1 MVITRRSR
9 PATGSFGLCTA
20 GEEAGTRL
28 VPWVFLLALASAF
41 LYATFA
47 LAMGGWPLANPFP
60 VPRLEY
66 RLVFCVLFLLLFSL
80 LLAASWLVFR
90 SARDDAWT
98 LGLILGFAILFRL
111 MLLPTPPVL
120 SGDIYRYI
128 WDARI
133 LASGGNPYLSAPADF
148 DSPEV
153 KMDPLYLHQNRP
165 FARTIYPPLAQAAF
179 RVVRAVGGERVIAM
193 KALMLLGD
201 LTSILILMHL
211 LRSLG
216 LPRSRVILYA
226 WHPLA
231 VFEVAGSGHVDA
243 LAIPFILLAVLAWQ
257 RGKDA
262 AAGVALGAAALI
274 KIYPILLIPA
284 FFGRRRWPLLLGCAA
299 TLLAGY
305 LPFLPQT
312 GWQVLGHLPRYL
324 ADPYEMFN
332 PSLMGLVILLGSRLS
347 VAPVA
352 WASWIGRV
360 ALLGTLAWLARRE
373 AADPQAL
380 LARIFVVATTAT
392 LLTLTL
398 HPWYL
403 LWIVPFLAIQPRPA
417 WIYLSVAVALSYA
430 FYVVAPST
438 RILIGILEYL
448 PFLLLLRWSW
458 PRSWAGA
465 PVAVRLGFARE
476 MP

>member
-1 MVITRRSR
+1 MASAVSR
-9 PATGSFGLCTA
+9 KREGDAVRWLRLRLLLLGTA
-20 GEEAGTRL
+20 STLGYLLIVARIRGHPVFLRWGFPLPDFLT
-28 VPWVFLLALASAF
+28 VFLLHF
-41 LYATFA
+41 
-47 LAMGGWPLANPFP
+47 
-60 VPRLEY
+60 VP
-66 RLVFCVLFLLLFSL
+66 LFLL
-80 LLAASWLVFR
+80 AMAGARWTFR
-90 SARDDAWT
+90 GNAEEKTT
-98 LGLILGFAILFRL
+98 LGLILGFAILFRFL
-111 MLLPTPPVL
+111 LLPTPPVL
-120 SGDIYRYI
+120 SSDIYRYI

-133 LASGGNPYLSAPADF
+133 QASGLNPYLSRPADF
-148 DSPEV
+148 DNEAV
-153 KMDPLYLHQNRP
+153 RKDPLYQQQNRP

-179 RVVRAVGGERVIAM
+179 RVVRAVGGESVTAM

-201 LTSILILMHL
+201 LASILILMHL

-274 KIYPILLIPA
+274 KIYPILLLPA
-284 FFGRRRWPLLLGCAA
+284 FLGRRRWPLLLGCGA
-299 TLLAGY
+299 TVLLGY
-305 LPFLPQT
+305 LPLLPGT
-312 GWQVLGHLPRYL
+312 GWQILGHLPRYL
-324 ADPYEMFN
+324 ADPYEVFN
-332 PSLMGLVILLGSRLS
+332 PSLMGLVIFLVSRLS
-347 VAPVA
+347 TAPVF
-352 WASWIGRV
+352 WASWIGRA
-360 ALLGTLAWLARRE
+360 ALLGTLVWIVRRE
-373 AADPQAL
+373 AGDPQAL
-380 LARIFVVATTAT
+380 LARIFVVATAAT

-438 RILIGILEYL
+438 RILIGVLEYL

>member
-1 MVITRRSR
+1 MASAVSR
-9 PATGSFGLCTA
+9 KREGDAVRWLRLRLLLLGTA
-20 GEEAGTRL
+20 STLGYLLIVARIRGHPVFLRWGFPLPDFLT
-28 VPWVFLLALASAF
+28 VFLLHF
-41 LYATFA
+41 
-47 LAMGGWPLANPFP
+47 
-60 VPRLEY
+60 VP
-66 RLVFCVLFLLLFSL
+66 LFLL
-80 LLAASWLVFR
+80 AMAGAWWTFR
-90 SARDDAWT
+90 GNAEEKTT
-98 LGLILGFAILFRL
+98 LGLILGFAILFRFL
-111 MLLPTPPVL
+111 LLPTPPVL
-120 SGDIYRYI
+120 SSDIYRYI

-133 LASGGNPYLSAPADF
+133 QASGLNPYLSRPADF
-148 DSPEV
+148 DNEAV
-153 KMDPLYLHQNRP
+153 RKDPLYQQQNRP

-274 KIYPILLIPA
+274 KIYPILLLPA
-284 FFGRRRWPLLLGCAA
+284 FLGRRRWPLLLGCGA
-299 TLLAGY
+299 TVLLGY
-305 LPFLPQT
+305 LPLLPGT
-312 GWQVLGHLPRYL
+312 GWQILGHLPRYL
-324 ADPYEMFN
+324 ADPYEVFN
-332 PSLMGLVILLGSRLS
+332 PSLMGLVIFLVSRLS
-347 VAPVA
+347 TAPVF
-352 WASWIGRV
+352 WASWMGRA
-360 ALLGTLAWLARRE
+360 ALLGTLVWIVRRE
-373 AADPQAL
+373 AGDPQAL
-380 LARIFVVATTAT
+380 LARIFVVATAAT

-438 RILIGILEYL
+438 RILIGVLEYL